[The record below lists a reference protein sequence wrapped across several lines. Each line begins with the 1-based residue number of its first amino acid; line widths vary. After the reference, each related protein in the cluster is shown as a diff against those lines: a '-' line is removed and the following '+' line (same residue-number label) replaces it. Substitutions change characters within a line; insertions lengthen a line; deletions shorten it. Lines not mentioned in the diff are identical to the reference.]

1 MNLDW
6 NRKAAGRRR
15 MVTNACQTRNC
26 VGLNKTVC
34 CHVTASASSGT
45 MKHRWAASEREWPGH
60 CVQLRPCRA
69 ASERERP
76 GHCVQLRLCEMP
88 LSLREHLLG
97 SLEQS

>member
-1 MNLDW
+1 
-6 NRKAAGRRR
+6 
-15 MVTNACQTRNC
+15 
-26 VGLNKTVC
+26 
-34 CHVTASASSGT
+34 
-45 MKHRWAASEREWPGH
+45 MKHGRAASERERTEH